1 MRYIEVI
8 WYDRENGEE
17 ELQSNDPVPVI
28 ICGYKPVHA
37 GKSRKRLFIRQEGS
51 FIVKGIRPN

>member
-28 ICGYKPVHA
+28 KCGYKPVHV
-37 GKSRKRLFIRQEGS
+37 G
-51 FIVKGIRPN
+51 